1 MSLRLARVRGL
12 RFLLAVVALV
22 GAAYAVSTVPGVR
35 PRPGFWVEVDGFLQ
49 GAGYALMSAA
59 LVWRAATV
67 REDRWLWGLVAAA
80 VTARTLGFV
89 VFWTFV
95 RTAVPQ
101 PYPSAADPL
110 WVGSALLFLGALLVR
125 GARRRRSLPRLLVLD
140 GAVAALAVGG
150 VAVAVVDMAVR
161 PLGVPGTPP
170 HAVAVN
176 LAYPVLD
183 VAMLAVVAAMV
194 AAGCRARP
202 ADLLLLAGLVLSAV
216 VDVTYLVMLAEGVW
230 RPGNPV
236 GALLYLA
243 TALVV
248 LASWT
253 GVPDPGAADAGG
265 PEPERSAVTRSIT
278 APGLAWTAVLATV
291 CLVGLV
297 VLTPFDHPSAPGV
310 ALLGL
315 GIVVAMVRALQTL
328 REGQRESDDQ
338 VSFSAEERERFAALV
353 EASDDFIAIADLDGR
368 LLYLNPAGR
377 TMTGLEPD
385 DDVRRLDHRAFRPDH
400 VLAGG
405 GPAAMEQLRTV
416 GHQEW
421 STWLRHQGG
430 GDDVPVLSHSFL
442 MRSPVT
448 GEPLALGS
456 IQRDVTDLT
465 RAREDLRR
473 LAETRQVL
481 LTRLVEAQED
491 ERSRIAADVHDDS
504 VQALAAAQLRL
515 SLLERQLGDSL
526 DDAQRRDLG
535 RMHES
540 LAGATARL
548 RHLLFDLESPARR
561 TDLVTALREAAAYV
575 LDGTGIA
582 WSVAGDTDNGLSD
595 GARVTAY
602 RVAKEAL
609 VNTRRHS
616 GATSVAVE
624 VAREDD
630 GVRVSVLDDGRGL
643 ATADLEPR
651 PGHLGLASMRDR
663 AVVAGGR
670 LEVGAGP
677 DGGTLLEVWLPTV
690 PVEARVAD

>member
-1 MSLRLARVRGL
+1 MSLGLAHVRGL
-12 RFLLAVVALV
+12 RVLIAVVAAI
-22 GAAYAVSTVPGVR
+22 GAVYAVSTVPGVR
-35 PRPGFWVEVDGFLQ
+35 SRPGFRVEVDGFLQ

-67 REDRWLWGLVAAA
+67 REGRWLWGLVAAA

-101 PYPSAADPL
+101 PYPSAADAL
-110 WVGSALLFLGALLVR
+110 FVGSALLFLAALVVR
-125 GARRRRSLPRLLVLD
+125 GARRRRALPRLLLLD
-140 GAVAALAVGG
+140 GAVAALGVGG
-150 VAVAVVDMAVR
+150 VTVAVVDMAVR
-161 PLGVPGTPP
+161 PLGAPGTPP

-194 AAGCRARP
+194 AAGLRARP
-202 ADLLLLAGLVLSAV
+202 ADLLLLAGVVLSAV
-216 VDVTYLVMLAEGVW
+216 VDVTYLVMLAAGVW

-248 LASWT
+248 LAAWT
-253 GVPDPGAADAGG
+253 VPEPAAG
-265 PEPERSAVTRSIT
+265 PAEPERSAVTRSIT

-315 GIVVAMVRALQTL
+315 GIVVAMVRTLQTL
-328 REGQRESDDQ
+328 RDGQRESDDQ
-338 VSFSAEERERFAALV
+338 VSFSAEERERFVALV

-377 TMTGLEPD
+377 TMTGLGSD
-385 DDVRRLDHRAFRPDH
+385 DDVRRLDHRSFRPDH

-405 GPAAMEQLRTV
+405 GPAAMEQLRAV

-421 STWLRHQGG
+421 STWLRHQDG
-430 GDDVPVLSHSFL
+430 GDDVPVLSHSFV

-465 RAREDLRR
+465 QAREDLRR

-504 VQALAAAQLRL
+504 VQALAAVQLRL

-582 WSVAGDTDNGLSD
+582 WSVVGDPDSGLSD

-616 GATSVAVE
+616 GAASVAVE
-624 VAREDD
+624 VAREDH

-643 ATADLEPR
+643 RAADLERR
-651 PGHLGLASMRDR
+651 PGHLGLASMHDR

-670 LEVGAGP
+670 LDVGPGP
-677 DGGTLLEVWLPTV
+677 HGGTLLEVWLPTV
-690 PVEARVAD
+690 PAEARVAD